1 MPCQVLKDP
10 VSCFSR
16 KRSVLVSTFSST
28 YFMSSISS
36 VSSSVSACSQIS
48 RTRCSDSV
56 RLNITNLRSIS
67 LARHH
72 VEYTGSLID
81 FLGSYAIF
89 FSLSCTTRSL
99 QVPTATAY
107 CPLTLPLPNELVLVP
122 SLSRLGGGR
131 PLGHTHPP
139 AIIFL
144 FRRRRRPTR
153 KHELDERR
161 NAQSKQGA

>member
-1 MPCQVLKDP
+1 MTIRISSSSSYHLFSAAVSMPCQVLKDP

-36 VSSSVSACSQIS
+36 VSSSVSACSQIYVMEL
-48 RTRCSDSV
+48 SV
-56 RLNITNLRSIS
+56 VHVSARLNITNLRSIS

-89 FSLSCTTRSL
+89 FSLSCRTRSL

-107 CPLTLPLPNELVLVP
+107 CPLTLP
-122 SLSRLGGGR
+122 
-131 PLGHTHPP
+131 H
-139 AIIFL
+139 
-144 FRRRRRPTR
+144 
-153 KHELDERR
+153 
-161 NAQSKQGA
+161 AQ